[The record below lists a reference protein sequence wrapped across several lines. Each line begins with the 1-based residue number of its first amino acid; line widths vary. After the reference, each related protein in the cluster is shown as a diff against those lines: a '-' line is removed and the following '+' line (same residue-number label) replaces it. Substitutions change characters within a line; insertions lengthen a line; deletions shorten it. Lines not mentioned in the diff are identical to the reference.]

1 MMSEIEKLKKKI
13 KKEVNRIEK
22 ASIDVTDFGN
32 GKKTGFKNVFRWID
46 EIEDDCRE
54 EDNALET
61 LREQGKKLPDK
72 PVKEI
77 KKDIREKMER
87 ELNTERDD
95 KPKTLTRTELA
106 EEVAEIDSE
115 AFDLIDEMVDEDEN
129 EDICPECGFPRGAER
144 EPVFTHSSFLNIVMY
159 LENCCDT
166 CGHQKD
172 GSTIKDDEIY
182 EKYAKEAE

>member
-1 MMSEIEKLKKKI
+1 M
-13 KKEVNRIEK
+13 
-22 ASIDVTDFGN
+22 
-32 GKKTGFKNVFRWID
+32 
-46 EIEDDCRE
+46 
-54 EDNALET
+54 
-61 LREQGKKLPDK
+61 
-72 PVKEI
+72 
-77 KKDIREKMER
+77 MER

-115 AFDLIDEMVDEDEN
+115 SFDLIDEMVDEDEN

-144 EPVFTHSSFLNIVMY
+144 EPVFTHSSCLNIVMY